1 LNRLLYKAFN
11 LTYKTMRPTLVNN
24 AQLSQMADLMTSLSE
39 IQIRMSR
46 VKNTF
51 PNYYKQLQQSYSQL
65 LIQAKENNV
74 VPPWMRM

>member
-1 LNRLLYKAFN
+1 
-11 LTYKTMRPTLVNN
+11 MQPTLLSN
-24 AQLSQMADLMTSLSE
+24 AQLHQMADLMTSLYE
-39 IQIRMSR
+39 IQTRMSR

-65 LIQAKENNV
+65 LLQAKENNI